1 MRLSFDGA
9 VRSLAVGMAASA
21 ISPNNEQSSG
31 GEVAAFLLATHARM
45 PDHLRLAIRCAT
57 LALDAW
63 PLPTS
68 RRPFHRLPPITRNE
82 QIAQWEK
89 SRIGPIRSVMTF
101 YRRLVTY
108 AVWAAYYEEQR
119 EAADAG

>member
-9 VRSLAVGMAASA
+9 VRSLAAGMAAST
-21 ISPNNEQSSG
+21 ILPNNEAPSG
-31 GEVAAFLLATHARM
+31 EEVAKFLLATHARM
-45 PDHLRLAIRCAT
+45 PDHLRLAVRCAT

-68 RRPFHRLPPITRNE
+68 RQPFHRLPPIARNE
-82 QIAQWEK
+82 QIARWEM

-101 YRRLVTY
+101 YRRLATY
-108 AVWAAYYEEQR
+108 AVWAAHYEEQR
-119 EAADAG
+119 EAVDAG